1 MINSVPI
8 QSLHTSDS
16 MNDLLCNFNV
26 EVFLEPTSPLIH
38 PMSRLWLVNEGDGT
52 VLINN
57 KRYLLT
63 KGSLV
68 SVLPWQ
74 ITDIVEV
81 KEPLQFYVVEYHY
94 ESIHELA
101 KAFFYLDGVHLPFA
115 QILKDTPVITFD
127 EDKYIEVQNLFHQF
141 RDEARSINQAFETC
155 TQDKEKG
162 YSNAFVANKLIEI
175 LMLFFRS
182 NRKIEKDT
190 PMEVTDILGFMY
202 MHLNEKITIPILAHK
217 FFMSESAVRVY
228 IKNTTG
234 LTFYD
239 LLNEMRVGKMIS
251 YLLYTNFTMEE
262 LAKILGF
269 VDDAHICK
277 VFKARMGMR
286 ENEFRNTYR
295 IIGEKCQIQDQKVFY
310 EVIEYIYRNHEED
323 LTLYSVS
330 NFFKLSPKKLN
341 SVLSCQVGMTF
352 NDFLNFIRVN
362 HASELLLETDKSMLT
377 IALEVGY
384 KTEKTLYRNFL
395 QIRGM
400 TGGEFRR
407 TVELQKYEK

>member
-1 MINSVPI
+1 MINSIPI

-16 MNDLLCNFNV
+16 MNDLLCDFNV
-26 EVFLEPTSPLIH
+26 EVFLKPTSPLIH
-38 PMSRLWLVNEGDGT
+38 PMSRLWLVNEGKGS

-57 KRYLLT
+57 KKYILS

-74 ITDIVEV
+74 ITDIVSV

-94 ESIHELA
+94 ERIHELA
-101 KAFFYLDGVHLPFA
+101 KAFFYLDGVHLPFS
-115 QILKDTPVITFD
+115 QILKNEPVITF
-127 EDKYIEVQNLFHQF
+127 ENDKYIQVQNLFHQF
-141 RDEARSINQAFETC
+141 RDETYKVNKTIKNC
-155 TQDKEKG
+155 TQATEKS
-162 YSNAFVANKLIEI
+162 YSNAFVANKLVEI
-175 LMLFFRS
+175 LMLFFRYNS
-182 NRKIEKDT
+182 SAEKDSS
-190 PMEVTDILGFMY
+190 MEVTDILGFMY

-217 FFMSESAVRVY
+217 FYMSESAVRSY

-295 IIGEKCQIQDQKVFY
+295 IIGQKCQIQDQKVFY
-310 EVIEYIYRNHEED
+310 EVIEYIYRNHEDD
-323 LTLYSVS
+323 LTLHSVS
-330 NFFKLSPKKLN
+330 KSFQMSPKKLN
-341 SVLSCQVGMTF
+341 TILYCQVGMTF

-362 HASELLLETDKSMLT
+362 HASELLLETNKSMLT

-400 TGGEFRR
+400 TGGEFRK
-407 TVELQKYEK
+407 TVELQKSEN